1 VSKNYL
7 FSIVLSILVITILSF
22 FFEVTGIISYGS
34 IVLSIWLT
42 LAIIV
47 IWCIS
52 WVLLKTCLIKRLFQL
67 QTPLKLPLLLF
78 LSGIAGVVISNLY
91 ALPAVPSTTLSIN
104 DQLNYMYKTDQG
116 DRLALRFIRLNERD
130 QERIQRVVNI
140 LEQDEI
146 LSPENLYQAA
156 TILQHGTG
164 SEHYEMAYILAKR
177 ANELG
182 YENEL
187 WKAAYDRWMLSLGKP
202 QVYGTQTKATLTI
215 FGVQVEQK

>member
-1 VSKNYL
+1 VSKKYL
-7 FSIVLSILVITILSF
+7 FSIVLSILAITILSF
-22 FFEVTGIISYGS
+22 VFEVTGFISYGL

-47 IWCIS
+47 IWCIF
-52 WVLLKTCLIKRLFQL
+52 WVLLKTRLIKRLFRL
-67 QTPLKLPLLLF
+67 QTALKMPLLLF
-78 LSGIAGVVISNLY
+78 LSGIAGIVIPNLY
-91 ALPAVPSTTLSIN
+91 ALPAVPSTTLSIS

-116 DRLALRFIRLNERD
+116 DRLALRFIKLNERD
-130 QERIQRVVNI
+130 QERIQRVVKI

-146 LSPENLYQAA
+146 LSPENMYQAA

-164 SEHYEMAYILAKR
+164 SEHYEMAYLLAKQ
-177 ANELG
+177 ANESG

-202 QVYGTQTKATLTI
+202 QVYGTQTKATFTI

>member
-1 VSKNYL
+1 MSKNYL

-78 LSGIAGVVISNLY
+78 LSGIAGIVISNVT
-91 ALPAVPSTTLSIN
+91 A
-104 DQLNYMYKTDQG
+104 
-116 DRLALRFIRLNERD
+116 
-130 QERIQRVVNI
+130 
-140 LEQDEI
+140 
-146 LSPENLYQAA
+146 
-156 TILQHGTG
+156 
-164 SEHYEMAYILAKR
+164 
-177 ANELG
+177 
-182 YENEL
+182 
-187 WKAAYDRWMLSLGKP
+187 
-202 QVYGTQTKATLTI
+202 
-215 FGVQVEQK
+215 